1 MTTTTKKVLTEDLGK
16 MLEMAICLNYDSPY
30 DGTYKYSLAEAQS
43 LKNRLSNLKKVF
55 NYNLRH
61 CASRGSKYDFECV
74 DDPSIHL
81 SAKTSK
87 NKTGKVCPQVLGQPS
102 RKKFCEFFALDQSI
116 GLDQIKSF
124 ISNNIANLLQV
135 YSAHTFDCPILYYN
149 KHSDLLAFIVLKEE
163 INWAASNIN
172 FSHNISGIE
181 KIIKIIR
188 DCEKANTKHI
198 AIVADLQGIKLRIG
212 KIFGNQVSLKKGDT
226 FNFDLNKKIGSQT
239 RVYLPYPEIFKKIK
253 KSNKILIDDG
263 KFVFKIAKLAKNSI
277 QTVCQN
283 DCVIKNFKSIHI
295 PGLEVDFDNLTA
307 KDNRD
312 VQIAKKLN
320 CNWIALSYVKNSKI
334 IKETRKLISKDI
346 GIIAKIENKS
356 AIKNIKD
363 IINASDA
370 IMVARGDLAV
380 EIGANEVPHVQ
391 LDIVKKCSEL
401 GKPIIIATQMLESMI
416 ENNKPTRA
424 EINDVGTAVFQGAD
438 VVMLSAETA
447 VGKYPLQTVQA
458 MKKTI
463 VSTEKYKKE
472 NIAAFKS
479 NIKINNEPV
488 KAIALAIKDIAY
500 NIKVE
505 AIIGFSVTGNTAKLI
520 SAIRPSAKIITISP
534 HINISRQLS
543 LLWGITSITNS
554 DAKNWTQMM
563 EISKKIIKSRKLTKI
578 GGYAII
584 TAGLPFGKSKMT
596 NMIRLY
602 QLGKN

>member
-1 MTTTTKKVLTEDLGK
+1 MDKKAKILATLGP
-16 MLEMAICLNYDSPY
+16 AIFKKNIINNLIRSGV
-30 DGTYKYSLAEAQS
+30 DGF
-43 LKNRLSNLKKVF
+43 R
-55 NYNLRH
+55 
-61 CASRGSKYDFECV
+61 
-74 DDPSIHL
+74 
-81 SAKTSK
+81 
-87 NKTGKVCPQVLGQPS
+87 
-102 RKKFCEFFALDQSI
+102 
-116 GLDQIKSF
+116 
-124 ISNNIANLLQV
+124 
-135 YSAHTFDCPILYYN
+135 
-149 KHSDLLAFIVLKEE
+149 
-163 INWAASNIN
+163 IN
-172 FSHNISGIE
+172 FSHNLTGIE
-181 KIIKIIR
+181 KIVKIIR
-188 DCEKANTKHI
+188 DCEKVNSKPI

-212 KIFGNQVSLKKGDT
+212 KIFGNQVSLKRGDI
-226 FNFDLNKKIGSQT
+226 FNFDLNKKIGSQS

-263 KFVFKIAKLAKNSI
+263 KFVFKITKLAKNSI

-283 DCVIKNFKSIHI
+283 DCIIKNFKSIHI

-307 KDNRD
+307 KDKRD
-312 VQIAKKLN
+312 IQIAKKLN

-334 IKETRKLISKDI
+334 IRETRKLIPGDI

-363 IINASDA
+363 IINTSDA

-401 GKPIIIATQMLESMI
+401 GKPVIIATQMLESMI
-416 ENNKPTRA
+416 ESNKPTRA

-447 VGKYPLQTVQA
+447 VGKYPLQAVQA

-554 DAKNWTQMM
+554 DAKNWRQMM
-563 EISKKIIKSRKLTKI
+563 KISKEIIKSRKLTKI

>member
-1 MTTTTKKVLTEDLGK
+1 MDKKAKILATLGP
-16 MLEMAICLNYDSPY
+16 AIFKKNIINNLIRSGV
-30 DGTYKYSLAEAQS
+30 DGF
-43 LKNRLSNLKKVF
+43 R
-55 NYNLRH
+55 
-61 CASRGSKYDFECV
+61 
-74 DDPSIHL
+74 
-81 SAKTSK
+81 
-87 NKTGKVCPQVLGQPS
+87 
-102 RKKFCEFFALDQSI
+102 
-116 GLDQIKSF
+116 
-124 ISNNIANLLQV
+124 
-135 YSAHTFDCPILYYN
+135 
-149 KHSDLLAFIVLKEE
+149 
-163 INWAASNIN
+163 IN
-172 FSHNISGIE
+172 FSHNLTGIE
-181 KIIKIIR
+181 KIVKIIR
-188 DCEKANTKHI
+188 DCEKINSKPI

-212 KIFGNQVSLKKGDT
+212 KILGNQVSLKRGDA
-226 FNFDLNKKIGSQT
+226 FNFDLNKKIGSQS

-263 KFVFKIAKLAKNSI
+263 KFVFKITKLAKNSI

-283 DCVIKNFKSIHI
+283 DCIIKNFKSIHI
-295 PGLEVDFDNLTA
+295 PGLEVDFDDLTV
-307 KDNRD
+307 KDKRD
-312 VQIAKKLN
+312 ITVAKKLG

-334 IKETRKLISKDI
+334 IKQTRKLIPQDT
-346 GIIAKIENKS
+346 GIIAKVENKS

-363 IINASDA
+363 IINTSDA

-401 GKPIIIATQMLESMI
+401 GKPVIIATQMLESMI
-416 ENNKPTRA
+416 ESNKPTRA

-447 VGKYPLQTVQA
+447 VGKYPLQAVQA

-554 DAKNWTQMM
+554 DAKNWRQMM
-563 EISKKIIKSRKLTKI
+563 KISKEIIKSRKLTKI

>member
-1 MTTTTKKVLTEDLGK
+1 MDKKAKILATLGP
-16 MLEMAICLNYDSPY
+16 AIFKKNIINNLIRAGV
-30 DGTYKYSLAEAQS
+30 DGF
-43 LKNRLSNLKKVF
+43 R
-55 NYNLRH
+55 
-61 CASRGSKYDFECV
+61 
-74 DDPSIHL
+74 
-81 SAKTSK
+81 
-87 NKTGKVCPQVLGQPS
+87 
-102 RKKFCEFFALDQSI
+102 
-116 GLDQIKSF
+116 
-124 ISNNIANLLQV
+124 
-135 YSAHTFDCPILYYN
+135 
-149 KHSDLLAFIVLKEE
+149 
-163 INWAASNIN
+163 IN
-172 FSHNISGIE
+172 FSHNLTGIE
-181 KIIKIIR
+181 KIVKIIR
-188 DCEKANTKHI
+188 DCEKINAKPI

-212 KIFGNQVSLKKGDT
+212 KILENQVSLKRGDT
-226 FNFDLNKKIGSQT
+226 FNFDLNKKIGSQS

-263 KFVFKIAKLAKNSI
+263 KFVFKITKLSKNSI

-283 DCVIKNFKSIHI
+283 DCIIKNFKSIHI
-295 PGLEVDFDNLTA
+295 PGLEVDFDDLTV
-307 KDNRD
+307 KDKRD
-312 VQIAKKLN
+312 ITVAKKLG

-334 IKETRKLISKDI
+334 IKQTRKLIPQDT
-346 GIIAKIENKS
+346 GIIAKVENKS

-363 IINASDA
+363 IIQTSDA

-401 GKPIIIATQMLESMI
+401 GKPVIIATQMLESMI
-416 ENNKPTRA
+416 ESNKPTRA

-438 VVMLSAETA
+438 IVMLSAETA
-447 VGKYPLQTVQA
+447 VGKYPLQAVQA

-472 NIAAFKS
+472 NITLFKS
-479 NIKINNEPV
+479 NTKINNEPV

-554 DAKNWTQMM
+554 DAKNWRQMM
-563 EISKKIIKSRKLTKI
+563 KISKEIIKSKKLTKI

>member
-1 MTTTTKKVLTEDLGK
+1 MDKKAKILATLGP
-16 MLEMAICLNYDSPY
+16 AIFKKNIINNLIRAGV
-30 DGTYKYSLAEAQS
+30 DGF
-43 LKNRLSNLKKVF
+43 R
-55 NYNLRH
+55 
-61 CASRGSKYDFECV
+61 
-74 DDPSIHL
+74 
-81 SAKTSK
+81 
-87 NKTGKVCPQVLGQPS
+87 
-102 RKKFCEFFALDQSI
+102 
-116 GLDQIKSF
+116 
-124 ISNNIANLLQV
+124 
-135 YSAHTFDCPILYYN
+135 
-149 KHSDLLAFIVLKEE
+149 
-163 INWAASNIN
+163 IN
-172 FSHNISGIE
+172 FSHNLTGIE
-181 KIIKIIR
+181 KIVKIIR
-188 DCEKANTKHI
+188 DCEKINSKPI

-212 KIFGNQVSLKKGDT
+212 KIFGNQVSLKRGDT
-226 FNFDLNKKIGSQT
+226 FNFDLNKKIGSQS

-263 KFVFKIAKLAKNSI
+263 KFVFKITKLSKNSI

-283 DCVIKNFKSIHI
+283 DCIIKNFKSIHI
-295 PGLEVDFDNLTA
+295 PGLEVDFDDLTI
-307 KDNRD
+307 KDKRD
-312 VQIAKKLN
+312 ITVAIKLG

-334 IKETRKLISKDI
+334 IKQTRKLIPQDT

-363 IINASDA
+363 IINTSDA

-401 GKPIIIATQMLESMI
+401 GKPVIIATQMLESMI
-416 ENNKPTRA
+416 ESNKPTRA

-447 VGKYPLQTVQA
+447 VGKYPLQAVQA

-472 NIAAFKS
+472 NITLFKS
-479 NIKINNEPV
+479 NTKINNEPV

-554 DAKNWTQMM
+554 DAKNWRQMM
-563 EISKKIIKSRKLTKI
+563 KISKEIIKSRKLTKI

>member
-1 MTTTTKKVLTEDLGK
+1 MDKKAKILATLG
-16 MLEMAICLNYDSPY
+16 
-30 DGTYKYSLAEAQS
+30 
-43 LKNRLSNLKKVF
+43 
-55 NYNLRH
+55 
-61 CASRGSKYDFECV
+61 
-74 DDPSIHL
+74 PSIF
-81 SAKTSK
+81 KK
-87 NKTGKVCPQVLGQPS
+87 N
-102 RKKFCEFFALDQSI
+102 I
-116 GLDQIKSF
+116 
-124 ISNNIANLLQV
+124 
-135 YSAHTFDCPILYYN
+135 
-149 KHSDLLAFIVLKEE
+149 
-163 INWAASNIN
+163 INQLIRSGVDGFRIN
-172 FSHNISGIE
+172 FSHNLTGIE
-181 KIIKIIR
+181 KIVKIIR
-188 DCEKANTKHI
+188 DCEKINKKHI
-198 AIVADLQGIKLRIG
+198 AIVADLQGIKLRIS
-212 KIFGNQVSLKKGDT
+212 KILENQVSLKKGDI
-226 FNFDLNKKIGSQT
+226 FNFDLNKKIGSQD

-263 KFVFKIAKLAKNSI
+263 KFVFKIKQLSKNSI
-277 QTVCQN
+277 ETICQN
-283 DCVIKNFKSIHI
+283 DCIIKNFKSIHI

-307 KDNRD
+307 KDKRD
-312 VQIAKKLN
+312 IQIAKKLN

-334 IKETRKLISKDI
+334 IKETRKLISTDM
-346 GIIAKIENKS
+346 GIIAKVENKS
-356 AIKNIKD
+356 ALKNIKD
-363 IINASDA
+363 IIQTSDA

-401 GKPIIIATQMLESMI
+401 GKPVIIATQMLESMI
-416 ENNKPTRA
+416 ESNKPTRA

-447 VGKYPLQTVQA
+447 VGKYPLQAVQA

-472 NIAAFKS
+472 NITLFKS
-479 NIKINNEPV
+479 NTKINNEPV

-554 DAKNWTQMM
+554 DAKNWKEMM
-563 EISKKIIKSRKLTKI
+563 EISKQIIKSRKLTKV

>member
-1 MTTTTKKVLTEDLGK
+1 MDKKAKILATLGP
-16 MLEMAICLNYDSPY
+16 AIFKKNIINNLIRSGV
-30 DGTYKYSLAEAQS
+30 DGF
-43 LKNRLSNLKKVF
+43 R
-55 NYNLRH
+55 
-61 CASRGSKYDFECV
+61 
-74 DDPSIHL
+74 
-81 SAKTSK
+81 
-87 NKTGKVCPQVLGQPS
+87 
-102 RKKFCEFFALDQSI
+102 
-116 GLDQIKSF
+116 
-124 ISNNIANLLQV
+124 
-135 YSAHTFDCPILYYN
+135 
-149 KHSDLLAFIVLKEE
+149 
-163 INWAASNIN
+163 IN
-172 FSHNISGIE
+172 FSHNLTGIE
-181 KIIKIIR
+181 KIVKIIR
-188 DCEKANTKHI
+188 DCEKINSKPI

-212 KIFGNQVSLKKGDT
+212 KIFGNQVSLKRGDT
-226 FNFDLNKKIGSQT
+226 FNFDLNKKIGSQS

-263 KFVFKIAKLAKNSI
+263 KFVFKITKLAKNSI

-283 DCVIKNFKSIHI
+283 DCIIKNFKSIHI
-295 PGLEVDFDNLTA
+295 PGLEVDFDDLTV
-307 KDNRD
+307 KDKRD
-312 VQIAKKLN
+312 ITVAKKLG

-334 IKETRKLISKDI
+334 IKQTRKLIPQDT
-346 GIIAKIENKS
+346 GIIAKVENKS

-363 IINASDA
+363 IINTSDA

-401 GKPIIIATQMLESMI
+401 GKPVIIATQMLESMI
-416 ENNKPTRA
+416 ESNKPTRA

-447 VGKYPLQTVQA
+447 VGKYPLQAVQA

-472 NIAAFKS
+472 NITLFKS
-479 NIKINNEPV
+479 NTKINNEPV

-554 DAKNWTQMM
+554 DAKNWRQMM
-563 EISKKIIKSRKLTKI
+563 KISKEIIKSRKLTKI

>member
-1 MTTTTKKVLTEDLGK
+1 MDKKAKILATLGP
-16 MLEMAICLNYDSPY
+16 AIFKKNIINNLIRSGV
-30 DGTYKYSLAEAQS
+30 DGF
-43 LKNRLSNLKKVF
+43 R
-55 NYNLRH
+55 
-61 CASRGSKYDFECV
+61 
-74 DDPSIHL
+74 
-81 SAKTSK
+81 
-87 NKTGKVCPQVLGQPS
+87 
-102 RKKFCEFFALDQSI
+102 
-116 GLDQIKSF
+116 
-124 ISNNIANLLQV
+124 
-135 YSAHTFDCPILYYN
+135 
-149 KHSDLLAFIVLKEE
+149 
-163 INWAASNIN
+163 IN
-172 FSHNISGIE
+172 FSHNLNGIN
-181 KIIKIIR
+181 KVVKIIR
-188 DCEKANTKHI
+188 DCEKLNAKPI

-212 KIFGNQVSLKKGDT
+212 KIFGNQVSLKRGDT
-226 FNFDLNKKIGSQT
+226 FNFDLNKKIGSQS

-263 KFVFKIAKLAKNSI
+263 KFVFKIKKLTKNSI
-277 QTVCQN
+277 QTTCQN
-283 DCVIKNFKSIHI
+283 DCIIKNFKSIHI
-295 PGLEVDFDNLTA
+295 PGLEVDFDDLTV
-307 KDNRD
+307 KDKRD
-312 VQIAKKLN
+312 ITVAKKLG

-334 IKETRKLISKDI
+334 IKQTRKLIPQDA
-346 GIIAKIENKS
+346 GIIAKVENKT

-363 IINASDA
+363 IIQTSDA

-401 GKPIIIATQMLESMI
+401 GKPVIIATQMLESMI

-424 EINDVGTAVFQGAD
+424 EINDIGTAVFQGAD

-447 VGKYPLQTVQA
+447 VGKYPIQAVQA

-472 NIAAFKS
+472 NISLFKS
-479 NIKINNEPV
+479 KTKINNEPV

-505 AIIGFSVTGNTAKLI
+505 AIIGFSVTGNTARLI

-534 HINISRQLS
+534 NINISRQLS
-543 LLWGITSITNS
+543 LLWGVCSITNS
-554 DAKNWTQMM
+554 DAKNWRQMM
-563 EISKKIIKSRKLTKI
+563 KISKQIIKSRKLTKV

>member
-1 MTTTTKKVLTEDLGK
+1 MDKKAKILATLGP
-16 MLEMAICLNYDSPY
+16 AIFKKNIINSLIRSGV
-30 DGTYKYSLAEAQS
+30 DGF
-43 LKNRLSNLKKVF
+43 R
-55 NYNLRH
+55 
-61 CASRGSKYDFECV
+61 
-74 DDPSIHL
+74 
-81 SAKTSK
+81 
-87 NKTGKVCPQVLGQPS
+87 
-102 RKKFCEFFALDQSI
+102 
-116 GLDQIKSF
+116 
-124 ISNNIANLLQV
+124 
-135 YSAHTFDCPILYYN
+135 
-149 KHSDLLAFIVLKEE
+149 
-163 INWAASNIN
+163 IN
-172 FSHNISGIE
+172 FSHNLMGIE
-181 KIIKIIR
+181 KIVKIIR
-188 DCEKANTKHI
+188 DCEKINSKPI

-212 KIFGNQVSLKKGDT
+212 KIFSNQVSLKKGDT
-226 FNFDLNKKIGSQT
+226 FNFDLNKKIGGQS

-263 KFVFKIAKLAKNSI
+263 KFVFKITKLLKNSI

-307 KDNRD
+307 KDKRD
-312 VQIAKKLN
+312 IQIAKKLN

-363 IINASDA
+363 IINTSDA

-401 GKPIIIATQMLESMI
+401 GKPVIIATQMLESMI
-416 ENNKPTRA
+416 EDNKPTRA
-424 EINDVGTAVFQGAD
+424 EINDAGTAIFQGAD

-447 VGKYPLQTVQA
+447 VGKYPLQAVQA

-472 NIAAFKS
+472 NISLFKS
-479 NIKINNEPV
+479 NTKINNEPV

-554 DAKNWTQMM
+554 DAKNWKEMM
-563 EISKKIIKSRKLTKI
+563 EISKQIIKSRKLTKV

>member
-1 MTTTTKKVLTEDLGK
+1 MDKKAKILATLGP
-16 MLEMAICLNYDSPY
+16 AIFKKNIINNLIRSGV
-30 DGTYKYSLAEAQS
+30 DGF
-43 LKNRLSNLKKVF
+43 R
-55 NYNLRH
+55 
-61 CASRGSKYDFECV
+61 
-74 DDPSIHL
+74 
-81 SAKTSK
+81 
-87 NKTGKVCPQVLGQPS
+87 
-102 RKKFCEFFALDQSI
+102 
-116 GLDQIKSF
+116 
-124 ISNNIANLLQV
+124 
-135 YSAHTFDCPILYYN
+135 
-149 KHSDLLAFIVLKEE
+149 
-163 INWAASNIN
+163 IN
-172 FSHNISGIE
+172 FSHNLTGIE
-181 KIIKIIR
+181 KVVKIIR
-188 DCEKANTKHI
+188 ECEKANAKHI

-226 FNFDLNKKIGSQT
+226 FNFDLNKKIGSQN

-263 KFVFKIAKLAKNSI
+263 KFIFKITKLAKNSI
-277 QTVCQN
+277 QTLCQN

-295 PGLEVDFDNLTA
+295 PGLEIDFDNLTK
-307 KDNRD
+307 KDKSD
-312 VQIAKKLN
+312 IQIAKKLN

-334 IKETRKLISKDI
+334 IKETRKIVPKDI

-363 IINASDA
+363 IINTSDA

-401 GKPIIIATQMLESMI
+401 GKPVIIATQMLESMI

-424 EINDVGTAVFQGAD
+424 EINDVGTAIFQGTD

-447 VGKYPLQTVQA
+447 VGKYPLQAVQA

-479 NIKINNEPV
+479 NTKINNDPV

-505 AIIGFSVTGNTAKLI
+505 AIIGFSVTGNTAKLV

-554 DAKNWTQMM
+554 DAKNWLQMM
-563 EISKKIIKSRKLTKI
+563 EISKKIIKTRKLTKI

-584 TAGLPFGKSKMT
+584 TAGLP
-596 NMIRLY
+596 
-602 QLGKN
+602 

>member
-1 MTTTTKKVLTEDLGK
+1 MDKKAKILATLGP
-16 MLEMAICLNYDSPY
+16 AIFKKNIINNLIRSGV
-30 DGTYKYSLAEAQS
+30 DGF
-43 LKNRLSNLKKVF
+43 R
-55 NYNLRH
+55 
-61 CASRGSKYDFECV
+61 
-74 DDPSIHL
+74 
-81 SAKTSK
+81 
-87 NKTGKVCPQVLGQPS
+87 
-102 RKKFCEFFALDQSI
+102 
-116 GLDQIKSF
+116 
-124 ISNNIANLLQV
+124 
-135 YSAHTFDCPILYYN
+135 
-149 KHSDLLAFIVLKEE
+149 
-163 INWAASNIN
+163 IN
-172 FSHNISGIE
+172 FSHNLTGIE
-181 KIIKIIR
+181 KIVKIIR
-188 DCEKANTKHI
+188 DCEKINSKPI

-212 KIFGNQVSLKKGDT
+212 KILGNQVSLKRGDT
-226 FNFDLNKKIGSQT
+226 FNFDLNKKIGSQS

-263 KFVFKIAKLAKNSI
+263 KFVFKITKLAKNSI

-283 DCVIKNFKSIHI
+283 DCIIKNFKSIHI
-295 PGLEVDFDNLTA
+295 PGLEVDFDNLTT
-307 KDNRD
+307 KDKRD
-312 VQIAKKLN
+312 IQIAKKLN

-334 IKETRKLISKDI
+334 IRETRKLIPQDT

-363 IINASDA
+363 IINTSDA

-401 GKPIIIATQMLESMI
+401 GKPVIIATQMLESMI
-416 ENNKPTRA
+416 ESNKPTRA

-447 VGKYPLQTVQA
+447 VGKYPLQAVQA

-472 NIAAFKS
+472 NITLFKS
-479 NIKINNEPV
+479 NTKINNEPV

-554 DAKNWTQMM
+554 DAKNWRQMM
-563 EISKKIIKSRKLTKI
+563 KISKEIIKSRKLTKI

>member
-1 MTTTTKKVLTEDLGK
+1 MDKKAKILATLGP
-16 MLEMAICLNYDSPY
+16 AIFKKNIINNLIRSGV
-30 DGTYKYSLAEAQS
+30 DGF
-43 LKNRLSNLKKVF
+43 R
-55 NYNLRH
+55 
-61 CASRGSKYDFECV
+61 
-74 DDPSIHL
+74 
-81 SAKTSK
+81 
-87 NKTGKVCPQVLGQPS
+87 
-102 RKKFCEFFALDQSI
+102 
-116 GLDQIKSF
+116 
-124 ISNNIANLLQV
+124 
-135 YSAHTFDCPILYYN
+135 
-149 KHSDLLAFIVLKEE
+149 
-163 INWAASNIN
+163 IN
-172 FSHNISGIE
+172 FSHNLTGTE
-181 KIIKIIR
+181 KIVKIIR
-188 DCEKANTKHI
+188 DCEKINAKPI

-212 KIFGNQVSLKKGDT
+212 KIFGNQVSLKRGDT
-226 FNFDLNKKIGSQT
+226 FNYDLNKKIGSQS

-263 KFVFKIAKLAKNSI
+263 KFVFKITKLSKNSI

-283 DCVIKNFKSIHI
+283 DCIIKNFKSIHI
-295 PGLEVDFDNLTA
+295 PGLEVDFDDLTV
-307 KDNRD
+307 KDKRD
-312 VQIAKKLN
+312 ITVAKKLG

-334 IKETRKLISKDI
+334 IKQTRKLIPQDT

-363 IINASDA
+363 IINTSDA

-401 GKPIIIATQMLESMI
+401 GKPVIIATQMLESMI

-424 EINDVGTAVFQGAD
+424 EINDVGTAIFQGVD

-447 VGKYPLQTVQA
+447 VGKYPLQAVQA

-472 NIAAFKS
+472 NITLFKS
-479 NIKINNEPV
+479 NTKINNEPV

-554 DAKNWTQMM
+554 DAKNWRQMM
-563 EISKKIIKSRKLTKI
+563 KISKEIIKSRKLTKI

>member
-1 MTTTTKKVLTEDLGK
+1 MDKKAKILATLGP
-16 MLEMAICLNYDSPY
+16 AIFKKNIINNLIRSGV
-30 DGTYKYSLAEAQS
+30 DGF
-43 LKNRLSNLKKVF
+43 R
-55 NYNLRH
+55 
-61 CASRGSKYDFECV
+61 
-74 DDPSIHL
+74 
-81 SAKTSK
+81 
-87 NKTGKVCPQVLGQPS
+87 
-102 RKKFCEFFALDQSI
+102 
-116 GLDQIKSF
+116 
-124 ISNNIANLLQV
+124 
-135 YSAHTFDCPILYYN
+135 
-149 KHSDLLAFIVLKEE
+149 
-163 INWAASNIN
+163 IN
-172 FSHNISGIE
+172 FSHNLTGIE
-181 KIIKIIR
+181 KIVKIIR
-188 DCEKANTKHI
+188 DCEKVNSKPI

-212 KIFGNQVSLKKGDT
+212 KIFGNQVSLKRGDI
-226 FNFDLNKKIGSQT
+226 FNFDLNKKIGSQS

-263 KFVFKIAKLAKNSI
+263 KFVFKITKLAKNSI

-283 DCVIKNFKSIHI
+283 DCIIKNFKSIHI

-307 KDNRD
+307 KDKRD
-312 VQIAKKLN
+312 IQIAKKLN

-334 IKETRKLISKDI
+334 IRETRKLIPGDI

-363 IINASDA
+363 IINTSDA

-401 GKPIIIATQMLESMI
+401 GKPVIIATQMLESMI
-416 ENNKPTRA
+416 ESNKPTRA
-424 EINDVGTAVFQGAD
+424 EINDVGTAIFQGAD

-505 AIIGFSVTGNTAKLI
+505 AIIGFSVSGNTAKLI

-554 DAKNWTQMM
+554 DAKNWRQMM
-563 EISKKIIKSRKLTKI
+563 KISKEIIKSRKLTKI

>member
-1 MTTTTKKVLTEDLGK
+1 MDKKAKILATLGP
-16 MLEMAICLNYDSPY
+16 AIFKKNIINNLIRSGV
-30 DGTYKYSLAEAQS
+30 DGF
-43 LKNRLSNLKKVF
+43 R
-55 NYNLRH
+55 
-61 CASRGSKYDFECV
+61 
-74 DDPSIHL
+74 
-81 SAKTSK
+81 
-87 NKTGKVCPQVLGQPS
+87 
-102 RKKFCEFFALDQSI
+102 
-116 GLDQIKSF
+116 
-124 ISNNIANLLQV
+124 
-135 YSAHTFDCPILYYN
+135 
-149 KHSDLLAFIVLKEE
+149 
-163 INWAASNIN
+163 IN
-172 FSHNISGIE
+172 FSHNLTGIE
-181 KIIKIIR
+181 KIVKIIR
-188 DCEKANTKHI
+188 DCEKLNAKPI

-212 KIFGNQVSLKKGDT
+212 KILENQVSLKRGDT
-226 FNFDLNKKIGSQT
+226 FNFDLNKKIGSQS

-263 KFVFKIAKLAKNSI
+263 KFVFKITKLSKNSI

-283 DCVIKNFKSIHI
+283 DCIIKNFKSIHI
-295 PGLEVDFDNLTA
+295 PGLEVDFDDLTV
-307 KDNRD
+307 KDKRD
-312 VQIAKKLN
+312 ITVAKKLG

-334 IKETRKLISKDI
+334 IKQTRKLIPQDT
-346 GIIAKIENKS
+346 GIIAKVENKS

-363 IINASDA
+363 IIQTSDA

-401 GKPIIIATQMLESMI
+401 GKPVIIATQMLESMI

-424 EINDVGTAVFQGAD
+424 EINDIGTAVFQGAD

-447 VGKYPLQTVQA
+447 VGKYPIQAVQA

-472 NIAAFKS
+472 NISLFKS
-479 NIKINNEPV
+479 NAKINNEPV

-554 DAKNWTQMM
+554 DAKNWRQMM
-563 EISKKIIKSRKLTKI
+563 KISKEIIKSKKLTKI

>member
-1 MTTTTKKVLTEDLGK
+1 MDKKAKILATLG
-16 MLEMAICLNYDSPY
+16 
-30 DGTYKYSLAEAQS
+30 
-43 LKNRLSNLKKVF
+43 
-55 NYNLRH
+55 
-61 CASRGSKYDFECV
+61 
-74 DDPSIHL
+74 PSIF
-81 SAKTSK
+81 KK
-87 NKTGKVCPQVLGQPS
+87 N
-102 RKKFCEFFALDQSI
+102 I
-116 GLDQIKSF
+116 
-124 ISNNIANLLQV
+124 
-135 YSAHTFDCPILYYN
+135 
-149 KHSDLLAFIVLKEE
+149 
-163 INWAASNIN
+163 INQLIRSGVDGFRIN
-172 FSHNISGIE
+172 FSHNLTGIE
-181 KIIKIIR
+181 KIVKIIR
-188 DCEKANTKHI
+188 DCEKINKKHI

-212 KIFGNQVSLKKGDT
+212 KILENQVSLKKGDI
-226 FNFDLNKKIGSQT
+226 FNFDLNKKIGSQN

-253 KSNKILIDDG
+253 KNNKILIDDG
-263 KFVFKIAKLAKNSI
+263 KFVFKIKQLSKNSI
-277 QTVCQN
+277 ETICQN
-283 DCVIKNFKSIHI
+283 DCIIKNFKSIHI

-307 KDNRD
+307 KDKRD
-312 VQIAKKLN
+312 IQIAKKLN

-334 IKETRKLISKDI
+334 IKETRKLISTDM
-346 GIIAKIENKS
+346 GIIAKVENKS
-356 AIKNIKD
+356 ALKNIKD
-363 IINASDA
+363 IIQTSDA

-401 GKPIIIATQMLESMI
+401 GKPVIIATQMLESMI
-416 ENNKPTRA
+416 LDNKPTRA
-424 EINDVGTAVFQGAD
+424 EINDVGTAIFQGAD

-447 VGKYPLQTVQA
+447 VGKYPLQAVQA

-472 NIAAFKS
+472 NISLFKS
-479 NIKINNEPV
+479 KTKINNEPV
-488 KAIALAIKDIAY
+488 RAIALAIKDIAY

-505 AIIGFSVTGNTAKLI
+505 AIIAFSVTGNTARLV

-554 DAKNWTQMM
+554 DAKNWRQMM
-563 EISKKIIKSRKLTKI
+563 KISKEIIKSRKLTKI

>member
-1 MTTTTKKVLTEDLGK
+1 MDKKAKILATLGP
-16 MLEMAICLNYDSPY
+16 AIFKKNIINNLIRSGV
-30 DGTYKYSLAEAQS
+30 DGF
-43 LKNRLSNLKKVF
+43 R
-55 NYNLRH
+55 
-61 CASRGSKYDFECV
+61 
-74 DDPSIHL
+74 
-81 SAKTSK
+81 
-87 NKTGKVCPQVLGQPS
+87 
-102 RKKFCEFFALDQSI
+102 
-116 GLDQIKSF
+116 
-124 ISNNIANLLQV
+124 
-135 YSAHTFDCPILYYN
+135 
-149 KHSDLLAFIVLKEE
+149 
-163 INWAASNIN
+163 IN
-172 FSHNISGIE
+172 FSHNLTGIE
-181 KIIKIIR
+181 KIVKIIR
-188 DCEKANTKHI
+188 DCEKVNSKPI

-212 KIFGNQVSLKKGDT
+212 KIFGNQVSLKRGDT
-226 FNFDLNKKIGSQT
+226 FNFDLNKKIGSQS

-263 KFVFKIAKLAKNSI
+263 KFVFKITKLVKNSI

-295 PGLEVDFDNLTA
+295 PGLEVDFDDLTV
-307 KDNRD
+307 KDKRD
-312 VQIAKKLN
+312 ITVAKKLG

-334 IKETRKLISKDI
+334 IKQTRKLIPQDT
-346 GIIAKIENKS
+346 GIIAKVENKS

-363 IINASDA
+363 IINTSDA

-401 GKPIIIATQMLESMI
+401 GKPVIIATQMLESMI
-416 ENNKPTRA
+416 ESNKPTRA
-424 EINDVGTAVFQGAD
+424 EINDVGTAIFQGAD

-447 VGKYPLQTVQA
+447 VGKYPLQAVQA

-554 DAKNWTQMM
+554 DAKNWRQMM
-563 EISKKIIKSRKLTKI
+563 KISKEIIKSRKLTKI

>member
-1 MTTTTKKVLTEDLGK
+1 MDKKAKILATLG
-16 MLEMAICLNYDSPY
+16 
-30 DGTYKYSLAEAQS
+30 
-43 LKNRLSNLKKVF
+43 
-55 NYNLRH
+55 
-61 CASRGSKYDFECV
+61 
-74 DDPSIHL
+74 PSIF
-81 SAKTSK
+81 KK
-87 NKTGKVCPQVLGQPS
+87 N
-102 RKKFCEFFALDQSI
+102 I
-116 GLDQIKSF
+116 
-124 ISNNIANLLQV
+124 
-135 YSAHTFDCPILYYN
+135 
-149 KHSDLLAFIVLKEE
+149 
-163 INWAASNIN
+163 INQLIRSGVDGFRIN
-172 FSHNISGIE
+172 FSHNLSGIE
-181 KIIKIIR
+181 KIVKIIR
-188 DCEKANTKHI
+188 DCEKLNVKPI

-212 KIFGNQVSLKKGDT
+212 KILENQVSLKRGDT
-226 FNFDLNKKIGSQT
+226 FNFDLNKKIGSQS

-263 KFVFKIAKLAKNSI
+263 KFVFKIKKLTKNSI
-277 QTVCQN
+277 QTICQN
-283 DCVIKNFKSIHI
+283 DCIIKNFKSIHI
-295 PGLEVDFDNLTA
+295 PGLEVDFDDLTA
-307 KDNRD
+307 KDKKD
-312 VQIAKKLN
+312 ISIAKRLG

-334 IKETRKLISKDI
+334 IKQTRKLIPQDT
-346 GIIAKIENKS
+346 GIIAKVENKS

-363 IINASDA
+363 IIQTSDA

-401 GKPIIIATQMLESMI
+401 GKPVIIATQMLESMI

-424 EINDVGTAVFQGAD
+424 EINDIGTAVFQGTD

-447 VGKYPLQTVQA
+447 VGKYPIQAVQA

-472 NIAAFKS
+472 NISLFKS
-479 NIKINNEPV
+479 KTKINNEPV

-505 AIIGFSVTGNTAKLI
+505 AIIGFSVTGNTARLI

-534 HINISRQLS
+534 NINISRQLS
-543 LLWGITSITNS
+543 LLWGVTSITNS
-554 DAKNWTQMM
+554 DAKNWRQMM
-563 EISKKIIKSRKLTKI
+563 KISKQIIKSRKLTKV

>member
-1 MTTTTKKVLTEDLGK
+1 MDKKAKILATLGP
-16 MLEMAICLNYDSPY
+16 AIFKKNIINNLIRSGV
-30 DGTYKYSLAEAQS
+30 DGF
-43 LKNRLSNLKKVF
+43 R
-55 NYNLRH
+55 
-61 CASRGSKYDFECV
+61 
-74 DDPSIHL
+74 
-81 SAKTSK
+81 
-87 NKTGKVCPQVLGQPS
+87 
-102 RKKFCEFFALDQSI
+102 
-116 GLDQIKSF
+116 
-124 ISNNIANLLQV
+124 
-135 YSAHTFDCPILYYN
+135 
-149 KHSDLLAFIVLKEE
+149 
-163 INWAASNIN
+163 IN
-172 FSHNISGIE
+172 FSHNLTGIE
-181 KIIKIIR
+181 KIVKIIR
-188 DCEKANTKHI
+188 DCEKANTKPI

-212 KIFGNQVSLKKGDT
+212 KIFGNQISLKRGDT
-226 FNFDLNKKIGSQT
+226 FNFDLNKKIGSQS

-263 KFVFKIAKLAKNSI
+263 KFVFKITKLAKNSI

-295 PGLEVDFDNLTA
+295 PGLEVDFDDLTV
-307 KDNRD
+307 KDKRD
-312 VQIAKKLN
+312 IAVAKKLG

-334 IKETRKLISKDI
+334 IKQTRKLIPQDT
-346 GIIAKIENKS
+346 GIIAKVENKS

-363 IINASDA
+363 IIQTSDA

-401 GKPIIIATQMLESMI
+401 GKPVIIATQMLESMI
-416 ENNKPTRA
+416 ESNKPTRA

-438 VVMLSAETA
+438 IVMLSAETA
-447 VGKYPLQTVQA
+447 VGKYPLQAVQA

-472 NIAAFKS
+472 NISLFKS
-479 NIKINNEPV
+479 NTKINNEPV

-554 DAKNWTQMM
+554 DAKNWRQMM
-563 EISKKIIKSRKLTKI
+563 KISKEIIKSKKLTKI

>member
-1 MTTTTKKVLTEDLGK
+1 MDKKAKILATLGP
-16 MLEMAICLNYDSPY
+16 AIFKKNIINNLIRSGV
-30 DGTYKYSLAEAQS
+30 DGF
-43 LKNRLSNLKKVF
+43 R
-55 NYNLRH
+55 
-61 CASRGSKYDFECV
+61 
-74 DDPSIHL
+74 
-81 SAKTSK
+81 
-87 NKTGKVCPQVLGQPS
+87 
-102 RKKFCEFFALDQSI
+102 
-116 GLDQIKSF
+116 
-124 ISNNIANLLQV
+124 
-135 YSAHTFDCPILYYN
+135 
-149 KHSDLLAFIVLKEE
+149 
-163 INWAASNIN
+163 IN
-172 FSHNISGIE
+172 FSHNLTGIE
-181 KIIKIIR
+181 KIVKIIR
-188 DCEKANTKHI
+188 DCEKVNSKPI

-226 FNFDLNKKIGSQT
+226 FNFDLNKKIGSQS

-263 KFVFKIAKLAKNSI
+263 KFVFKITKLAKNSI

-283 DCVIKNFKSIHI
+283 DCIIKNFKSIHI
-295 PGLEVDFDNLTA
+295 PGLEVDFDDLTV
-307 KDNRD
+307 KDKRD
-312 VQIAKKLN
+312 ITVAKKLG

-334 IKETRKLISKDI
+334 IKQTRKLIPQDT

-363 IINASDA
+363 IINTSDA

-401 GKPIIIATQMLESMI
+401 GKPVIIATQMLESMI
-416 ENNKPTRA
+416 ESNKPTRA

-447 VGKYPLQTVQA
+447 VGKYPLQAVQA

-554 DAKNWTQMM
+554 DAKNWRQMM
-563 EISKKIIKSRKLTKI
+563 KISKEIIKSRKLTKI

>member
-1 MTTTTKKVLTEDLGK
+1 MDKKAKILATLGP
-16 MLEMAICLNYDSPY
+16 AIFKKNIINNLIRSGV
-30 DGTYKYSLAEAQS
+30 DGF
-43 LKNRLSNLKKVF
+43 R
-55 NYNLRH
+55 
-61 CASRGSKYDFECV
+61 
-74 DDPSIHL
+74 
-81 SAKTSK
+81 
-87 NKTGKVCPQVLGQPS
+87 
-102 RKKFCEFFALDQSI
+102 
-116 GLDQIKSF
+116 
-124 ISNNIANLLQV
+124 
-135 YSAHTFDCPILYYN
+135 
-149 KHSDLLAFIVLKEE
+149 
-163 INWAASNIN
+163 IN
-172 FSHNISGIE
+172 FSHNLTGIE
-181 KIIKIIR
+181 KIVKIIR
-188 DCEKANTKHI
+188 DCEKINSKPI

-212 KIFGNQVSLKKGDT
+212 KIFGNQISLKRGDT
-226 FNFDLNKKIGSQT
+226 FNFDLNKKIGSQS

-263 KFVFKIAKLAKNSI
+263 KFVFKITKLSKNSI

-283 DCVIKNFKSIHI
+283 DCIIKNFKSIHI
-295 PGLEVDFDNLTA
+295 PGLEVDFDDLTV
-307 KDNRD
+307 KDKRD
-312 VQIAKKLN
+312 ITVAKKLG

-334 IKETRKLISKDI
+334 IKQTRKLIPQDT
-346 GIIAKIENKS
+346 GIIAKVENKS

-363 IINASDA
+363 IIQTSDA

-401 GKPIIIATQMLESMI
+401 GKPVIIATQMLESMI
-416 ENNKPTRA
+416 ESNKPTRA

-438 VVMLSAETA
+438 IVMLSAETA
-447 VGKYPLQTVQA
+447 VGKYPLQAVQA

-472 NIAAFKS
+472 NITLFKS
-479 NIKINNEPV
+479 NTKINNEPV

-554 DAKNWTQMM
+554 DAKNWRQMM
-563 EISKKIIKSRKLTKI
+563 KISKEIIKSKKLTKI

>member
-1 MTTTTKKVLTEDLGK
+1 MDKKAKILATLGP
-16 MLEMAICLNYDSPY
+16 AIFKKNIINNLIRSGV
-30 DGTYKYSLAEAQS
+30 DGF
-43 LKNRLSNLKKVF
+43 R
-55 NYNLRH
+55 
-61 CASRGSKYDFECV
+61 
-74 DDPSIHL
+74 
-81 SAKTSK
+81 
-87 NKTGKVCPQVLGQPS
+87 
-102 RKKFCEFFALDQSI
+102 
-116 GLDQIKSF
+116 
-124 ISNNIANLLQV
+124 
-135 YSAHTFDCPILYYN
+135 
-149 KHSDLLAFIVLKEE
+149 
-163 INWAASNIN
+163 IN
-172 FSHNISGIE
+172 FSHNLTGIE
-181 KIIKIIR
+181 KIVKIIR
-188 DCEKANTKHI
+188 DCEKINSKPI

-212 KIFGNQVSLKKGDT
+212 KIFGNQVSLKRGDT
-226 FNFDLNKKIGSQT
+226 FNFDLNKKIGSQS

-263 KFVFKIAKLAKNSI
+263 KFVFKITKLAKNSI

-295 PGLEVDFDNLTA
+295 PGLEVDFDNLTT
-307 KDNRD
+307 KDKRD
-312 VQIAKKLN
+312 IQIAKKLN

-334 IKETRKLISKDI
+334 IKQTRKLIPGDI
-346 GIIAKIENKS
+346 GIIAKVENKS

-401 GKPIIIATQMLESMI
+401 GKPVIIATQMLESMI
-416 ENNKPTRA
+416 ESNKPTRA
-424 EINDVGTAVFQGAD
+424 EINDVGTAIFQGAD

-447 VGKYPLQTVQA
+447 VGKYPLQAVQA

-472 NIAAFKS
+472 NITLFKS
-479 NIKINNEPV
+479 NTKINNEPV

-554 DAKNWTQMM
+554 DAKNWRQMM
-563 EISKKIIKSRKLTKI
+563 KISKEIIKSRKLTKI

>member
-1 MTTTTKKVLTEDLGK
+1 MDKKAKILATLGP
-16 MLEMAICLNYDSPY
+16 AIFKKNIINNLIRSGV
-30 DGTYKYSLAEAQS
+30 DGF
-43 LKNRLSNLKKVF
+43 R
-55 NYNLRH
+55 
-61 CASRGSKYDFECV
+61 
-74 DDPSIHL
+74 
-81 SAKTSK
+81 
-87 NKTGKVCPQVLGQPS
+87 
-102 RKKFCEFFALDQSI
+102 
-116 GLDQIKSF
+116 
-124 ISNNIANLLQV
+124 
-135 YSAHTFDCPILYYN
+135 
-149 KHSDLLAFIVLKEE
+149 
-163 INWAASNIN
+163 IN
-172 FSHNISGIE
+172 FSHNLTGIE
-181 KIIKIIR
+181 KIVKIIR
-188 DCEKANTKHI
+188 DCEKLNAKPI

-212 KIFGNQVSLKKGDT
+212 KILENQVSLKRGDT
-226 FNFDLNKKIGSQT
+226 FNFDLNKKIGSQS

-263 KFVFKIAKLAKNSI
+263 KFVFKITKLSKNSI

-283 DCVIKNFKSIHI
+283 DCIIKNFKSIHI
-295 PGLEVDFDNLTA
+295 PGLEVDFDDLTV
-307 KDNRD
+307 KDKRD
-312 VQIAKKLN
+312 ITVAKKLG

-334 IKETRKLISKDI
+334 IKQTRKLIPQDT
-346 GIIAKIENKS
+346 GIIAKVENKS

-363 IINASDA
+363 IIQTSDA

-401 GKPIIIATQMLESMI
+401 GKPVIIATQMLESMI
-416 ENNKPTRA
+416 ESNKPTRA

-438 VVMLSAETA
+438 IVMLSAETA
-447 VGKYPLQTVQA
+447 VGKYPLQAVQA

-472 NIAAFKS
+472 NITLFKS
-479 NIKINNEPV
+479 NTKINNEPV

-554 DAKNWTQMM
+554 DAKNWRQMM
-563 EISKKIIKSRKLTKI
+563 KISKEIIKSRKLTKI

>member
-1 MTTTTKKVLTEDLGK
+1 MDKKAKILATLGP
-16 MLEMAICLNYDSPY
+16 AIFKKNIINNLIRSGV
-30 DGTYKYSLAEAQS
+30 DGF
-43 LKNRLSNLKKVF
+43 R
-55 NYNLRH
+55 
-61 CASRGSKYDFECV
+61 
-74 DDPSIHL
+74 
-81 SAKTSK
+81 
-87 NKTGKVCPQVLGQPS
+87 
-102 RKKFCEFFALDQSI
+102 
-116 GLDQIKSF
+116 
-124 ISNNIANLLQV
+124 
-135 YSAHTFDCPILYYN
+135 
-149 KHSDLLAFIVLKEE
+149 
-163 INWAASNIN
+163 IN
-172 FSHNISGIE
+172 FSHNLTGIE
-181 KIIKIIR
+181 KIVKIIR
-188 DCEKANTKHI
+188 DCEKINSKPI

-212 KIFGNQVSLKKGDT
+212 KIFGNQVSLKRGDT
-226 FNFDLNKKIGSQT
+226 FNFDLNKKIGSQS

-263 KFVFKIAKLAKNSI
+263 KFVFKITKLTKNSI

-283 DCVIKNFKSIHI
+283 DCIIKNFKSIHI
-295 PGLEVDFDNLTA
+295 PGLEVDFDDLTV
-307 KDNRD
+307 KDKRD
-312 VQIAKKLN
+312 ITVAKKLG

-334 IKETRKLISKDI
+334 IKQTRKLISQDT
-346 GIIAKIENKS
+346 GIIAKVENKS

-363 IINASDA
+363 IINTSDA

-401 GKPIIIATQMLESMI
+401 GKPVIIATQMLESMI
-416 ENNKPTRA
+416 ESNKPTRA
-424 EINDVGTAVFQGAD
+424 EINDVGTAIFQGAD

-447 VGKYPLQTVQA
+447 VGKYPLQAVQA

-472 NIAAFKS
+472 NITLFKS
-479 NIKINNEPV
+479 NTKINNEPV

-554 DAKNWTQMM
+554 DAKNWRQMM
-563 EISKKIIKSRKLTKI
+563 KISKEIIKSRKLTKI

>member
-1 MTTTTKKVLTEDLGK
+1 MDKKAKILATLGP
-16 MLEMAICLNYDSPY
+16 AIFKKNIINSLIRSGV
-30 DGTYKYSLAEAQS
+30 DGF
-43 LKNRLSNLKKVF
+43 R
-55 NYNLRH
+55 
-61 CASRGSKYDFECV
+61 
-74 DDPSIHL
+74 
-81 SAKTSK
+81 
-87 NKTGKVCPQVLGQPS
+87 
-102 RKKFCEFFALDQSI
+102 
-116 GLDQIKSF
+116 
-124 ISNNIANLLQV
+124 
-135 YSAHTFDCPILYYN
+135 
-149 KHSDLLAFIVLKEE
+149 
-163 INWAASNIN
+163 IN

-212 KIFGNQVSLKKGDT
+212 KIFGNQVSLKRGDT
-226 FNFDLNKKIGSQT
+226 FNFDLNKKIGSQS

-263 KFVFKIAKLAKNSI
+263 KFVFKIAKLSKNSI
-277 QTVCQN
+277 QTTCQN
-283 DCVIKNFKSIHI
+283 DCIIKNFKSIHI
-295 PGLEVDFDNLTA
+295 PGLEVDFDDLTT
-307 KDNRD
+307 KDKRD
-312 VQIAKKLN
+312 ISVAKKLG

-363 IINASDA
+363 IINTSDA

-401 GKPIIIATQMLESMI
+401 GKPVIIATQMLESMI

-447 VGKYPLQTVQA
+447 VGKYPLQAVQA

-554 DAKNWTQMM
+554 DAKNWKEMM
-563 EISKKIIKSRKLTKI
+563 EISKQIIKSRKLTKI

-602 QLGKN
+602 QLGRN

>member
-1 MTTTTKKVLTEDLGK
+1 MDKKAKILATLGP
-16 MLEMAICLNYDSPY
+16 AIFKKNIINNLIRAGV
-30 DGTYKYSLAEAQS
+30 DGF
-43 LKNRLSNLKKVF
+43 R
-55 NYNLRH
+55 
-61 CASRGSKYDFECV
+61 
-74 DDPSIHL
+74 
-81 SAKTSK
+81 
-87 NKTGKVCPQVLGQPS
+87 
-102 RKKFCEFFALDQSI
+102 
-116 GLDQIKSF
+116 
-124 ISNNIANLLQV
+124 
-135 YSAHTFDCPILYYN
+135 
-149 KHSDLLAFIVLKEE
+149 
-163 INWAASNIN
+163 IN
-172 FSHNISGIE
+172 FSHNLNGIN
-181 KIIKIIR
+181 KVVKIIR
-188 DCEKANTKHI
+188 DCEKLNAKPI

-212 KIFGNQVSLKKGDT
+212 KILENQVSLKKGDT
-226 FNFDLNKKIGSQT
+226 FNFDLNKKIGSQS

-263 KFVFKIAKLAKNSI
+263 KFVFKIKKLTKNSI
-277 QTVCQN
+277 QTICQN
-283 DCVIKNFKSIHI
+283 DCIIKNFKSIHI
-295 PGLEVDFDNLTA
+295 PGLEVDFDDLTV
-307 KDNRD
+307 KDKRD
-312 VQIAKKLN
+312 ITIAKKLG

-334 IKETRKLISKDI
+334 IKQTRKLIPQDT
-346 GIIAKIENKS
+346 GIIAKVENKS

-363 IINASDA
+363 IIQTSDA

-401 GKPIIIATQMLESMI
+401 GKPVIIATQMLESMI

-424 EINDVGTAVFQGAD
+424 EINDIGTAVFQGAD

-447 VGKYPLQTVQA
+447 VGKYPIQAVQA

-472 NIAAFKS
+472 NISLFKS
-479 NIKINNEPV
+479 KTKINNEPV

-505 AIIGFSVTGNTAKLI
+505 AIIGFSVTGNTARLI

-534 HINISRQLS
+534 NINISRQLS
-543 LLWGITSITNS
+543 LLWGVTSITNS
-554 DAKNWTQMM
+554 DAKNWRQMM
-563 EISKKIIKSRKLTKI
+563 KISKQIIKSRKLTKV

>member
-1 MTTTTKKVLTEDLGK
+1 MDKKAKILATLGP
-16 MLEMAICLNYDSPY
+16 AIFKKNIINNLIRSGV
-30 DGTYKYSLAEAQS
+30 DGF
-43 LKNRLSNLKKVF
+43 R
-55 NYNLRH
+55 
-61 CASRGSKYDFECV
+61 
-74 DDPSIHL
+74 
-81 SAKTSK
+81 
-87 NKTGKVCPQVLGQPS
+87 
-102 RKKFCEFFALDQSI
+102 
-116 GLDQIKSF
+116 
-124 ISNNIANLLQV
+124 
-135 YSAHTFDCPILYYN
+135 
-149 KHSDLLAFIVLKEE
+149 
-163 INWAASNIN
+163 IN
-172 FSHNISGIE
+172 FSHNLTGIE
-181 KIIKIIR
+181 KIVKIIR
-188 DCEKANTKHI
+188 DCEKINSKPI

-212 KIFGNQVSLKKGDT
+212 KIFGNQVSLKRGDT
-226 FNFDLNKKIGSQT
+226 FNFDLNKKIGSQS

-263 KFVFKIAKLAKNSI
+263 KFVFKITKLSKNSI

-283 DCVIKNFKSIHI
+283 DCIIKNFKSIHI
-295 PGLEVDFDNLTA
+295 PGLEVDFDNLTT
-307 KDNRD
+307 KDKRD
-312 VQIAKKLN
+312 IQIAKKLN

-334 IKETRKLISKDI
+334 IRETRKLIPIDI

-363 IINASDA
+363 IINTSDA

-401 GKPIIIATQMLESMI
+401 GKPVIIATQMLESMI
-416 ENNKPTRA
+416 ESNKPTRA
-424 EINDVGTAVFQGAD
+424 EINDVGTAIFQGAD

-447 VGKYPLQTVQA
+447 VGKYPLQAVQA

-472 NIAAFKS
+472 NISLFKS
-479 NIKINNEPV
+479 NTKINNEPV

-554 DAKNWTQMM
+554 DAKNWRQMM
-563 EISKKIIKSRKLTKI
+563 KISKEIIKSRKLTKI

>member
-1 MTTTTKKVLTEDLGK
+1 MDKKAKILATLGP
-16 MLEMAICLNYDSPY
+16 AIFKKNIINNLIRSGV
-30 DGTYKYSLAEAQS
+30 DGF
-43 LKNRLSNLKKVF
+43 R
-55 NYNLRH
+55 
-61 CASRGSKYDFECV
+61 
-74 DDPSIHL
+74 
-81 SAKTSK
+81 
-87 NKTGKVCPQVLGQPS
+87 
-102 RKKFCEFFALDQSI
+102 
-116 GLDQIKSF
+116 
-124 ISNNIANLLQV
+124 
-135 YSAHTFDCPILYYN
+135 
-149 KHSDLLAFIVLKEE
+149 
-163 INWAASNIN
+163 IN
-172 FSHNISGIE
+172 FSHNLNGIN
-181 KIIKIIR
+181 KVVKIIR
-188 DCEKANTKHI
+188 DCEKLNAKPI

-212 KIFGNQVSLKKGDT
+212 KILENQVSLKRGDT
-226 FNFDLNKKIGSQT
+226 FNFDLNKKIGSQS

-263 KFVFKIAKLAKNSI
+263 KFVFKIKKLTKNSI

-283 DCVIKNFKSIHI
+283 DCIIKNFKSIHI
-295 PGLEVDFDNLTA
+295 PGLEVDFDDLTI
-307 KDNRD
+307 KDKRD
-312 VQIAKKLN
+312 ITIAKKLS

-334 IKETRKLISKDI
+334 IKQTRKLIPQDT
-346 GIIAKIENKS
+346 GIIAKVENKS

-363 IINASDA
+363 IINTSDA

-401 GKPIIIATQMLESMI
+401 GKPVIIATQMLESMI

-438 VVMLSAETA
+438 IVMLSAETA
-447 VGKYPLQTVQA
+447 VGKYPLQAVQA

-472 NIAAFKS
+472 NISLFKS
-479 NIKINNEPV
+479 NTKINNEPV

-554 DAKNWTQMM
+554 DAKNWRQMM
-563 EISKKIIKSRKLTKI
+563 KISKEIIKSRKLTKI

>member
-1 MTTTTKKVLTEDLGK
+1 MDKKAKILATLGP
-16 MLEMAICLNYDSPY
+16 AIFKKNIINSLIRSGV
-30 DGTYKYSLAEAQS
+30 DGF
-43 LKNRLSNLKKVF
+43 R
-55 NYNLRH
+55 
-61 CASRGSKYDFECV
+61 
-74 DDPSIHL
+74 
-81 SAKTSK
+81 
-87 NKTGKVCPQVLGQPS
+87 
-102 RKKFCEFFALDQSI
+102 
-116 GLDQIKSF
+116 
-124 ISNNIANLLQV
+124 
-135 YSAHTFDCPILYYN
+135 
-149 KHSDLLAFIVLKEE
+149 
-163 INWAASNIN
+163 IN

-198 AIVADLQGIKLRIG
+198 AIIADLQGIKLRIG

-307 KDNRD
+307 KDKRD

-401 GKPIIIATQMLESMI
+401 GKPVIIATQMLESMI

>member
-1 MTTTTKKVLTEDLGK
+1 MDKKAKILATLGP
-16 MLEMAICLNYDSPY
+16 AIFKKNIINNLIRSGV
-30 DGTYKYSLAEAQS
+30 DGF
-43 LKNRLSNLKKVF
+43 R
-55 NYNLRH
+55 
-61 CASRGSKYDFECV
+61 
-74 DDPSIHL
+74 
-81 SAKTSK
+81 
-87 NKTGKVCPQVLGQPS
+87 
-102 RKKFCEFFALDQSI
+102 
-116 GLDQIKSF
+116 
-124 ISNNIANLLQV
+124 
-135 YSAHTFDCPILYYN
+135 
-149 KHSDLLAFIVLKEE
+149 
-163 INWAASNIN
+163 IN
-172 FSHNISGIE
+172 FSHNLTGIE
-181 KIIKIIR
+181 KIVKIIR
-188 DCEKANTKHI
+188 DCEKLNAKPI

-212 KIFGNQVSLKKGDT
+212 KILENQVSLKRGDT
-226 FNFDLNKKIGSQT
+226 FNFDLNKKIGSQS

-263 KFVFKIAKLAKNSI
+263 KFVFKITKLAKNSI

-283 DCVIKNFKSIHI
+283 DCIIKNFKSIHI

-307 KDNRD
+307 KDKRD
-312 VQIAKKLN
+312 ITVAKKLG

-334 IKETRKLISKDI
+334 IKQTRKLIPQDT
-346 GIIAKIENKS
+346 GIIAKVENKS

-363 IINASDA
+363 IINTSDA

-401 GKPIIIATQMLESMI
+401 GKPVIIATQMLESMI

-424 EINDVGTAVFQGAD
+424 EINDIGTAVFQGAD

-447 VGKYPLQTVQA
+447 VGKYPIQAVQA

-472 NIAAFKS
+472 NISLFKS
-479 NIKINNEPV
+479 KTKINNEPV

-505 AIIGFSVTGNTAKLI
+505 AIIAFSVTGNTARLV

-534 HINISRQLS
+534 NINISRQLS

-554 DAKNWTQMM
+554 DAQNWTQMM
-563 EISKKIIKSRKLTKI
+563 KISKEIIKSKKLTKV

>member
-1 MTTTTKKVLTEDLGK
+1 MDKKAKILATLGP
-16 MLEMAICLNYDSPY
+16 AIFKKNIINNLIRSGV
-30 DGTYKYSLAEAQS
+30 DGF
-43 LKNRLSNLKKVF
+43 R
-55 NYNLRH
+55 
-61 CASRGSKYDFECV
+61 
-74 DDPSIHL
+74 
-81 SAKTSK
+81 
-87 NKTGKVCPQVLGQPS
+87 
-102 RKKFCEFFALDQSI
+102 
-116 GLDQIKSF
+116 
-124 ISNNIANLLQV
+124 
-135 YSAHTFDCPILYYN
+135 
-149 KHSDLLAFIVLKEE
+149 
-163 INWAASNIN
+163 IN
-172 FSHNISGIE
+172 FSHNLTGIE
-181 KIIKIIR
+181 KIVKIIR
-188 DCEKANTKHI
+188 DCEKINSKPI

-212 KIFGNQVSLKKGDT
+212 KIFGNQVSLKRGDA
-226 FNFDLNKKIGSQT
+226 FNFDLNKKIGSQS

-263 KFVFKIAKLAKNSI
+263 KFVFKITKLAKNSI

-283 DCVIKNFKSIHI
+283 DCIIKNFKSIHI
-295 PGLEVDFDNLTA
+295 PGLEVDFDDLTV
-307 KDNRD
+307 KDKRD
-312 VQIAKKLN
+312 ITVAKKLG

-334 IKETRKLISKDI
+334 IKQTRKLIPQDT

-363 IINASDA
+363 IINTSDA

-401 GKPIIIATQMLESMI
+401 GKPVIIATQMLESMI
-416 ENNKPTRA
+416 ESNKPTRA
-424 EINDVGTAVFQGAD
+424 EINDVGTAIFQGAD

-447 VGKYPLQTVQA
+447 VGKYPLQAVQA

-472 NIAAFKS
+472 NITLFKS
-479 NIKINNEPV
+479 NTKINNEPV

-554 DAKNWTQMM
+554 DAKNWRQMM
-563 EISKKIIKSRKLTKI
+563 KISKEIIKSRKLTKI

>member
-1 MTTTTKKVLTEDLGK
+1 MDKKAKILATLGP
-16 MLEMAICLNYDSPY
+16 AIFKKNIINNLIRSGV
-30 DGTYKYSLAEAQS
+30 DGF
-43 LKNRLSNLKKVF
+43 R
-55 NYNLRH
+55 
-61 CASRGSKYDFECV
+61 
-74 DDPSIHL
+74 
-81 SAKTSK
+81 
-87 NKTGKVCPQVLGQPS
+87 
-102 RKKFCEFFALDQSI
+102 
-116 GLDQIKSF
+116 
-124 ISNNIANLLQV
+124 
-135 YSAHTFDCPILYYN
+135 
-149 KHSDLLAFIVLKEE
+149 
-163 INWAASNIN
+163 IN
-172 FSHNISGIE
+172 FSHNLTGIE
-181 KIIKIIR
+181 KIVKIIR
-188 DCEKANTKHI
+188 DCEKINSKPI

-212 KIFGNQVSLKKGDT
+212 KIFGNQISLKRGDT
-226 FNFDLNKKIGSQT
+226 FNFDLNKKIGSQS

-263 KFVFKIAKLAKNSI
+263 KFVFKIIKLSKNSI

-283 DCVIKNFKSIHI
+283 DCIIKNFKSIHI

-307 KDNRD
+307 KDKRD
-312 VQIAKKLN
+312 ITVAKKLG

-334 IKETRKLISKDI
+334 IKQTRKLIPQDT

-363 IINASDA
+363 IINTSDA

-401 GKPIIIATQMLESMI
+401 GKPVIIATQMLESMI
-416 ENNKPTRA
+416 ESNKPTRA

-438 VVMLSAETA
+438 IVMLSAETA
-447 VGKYPLQTVQA
+447 VGKYPLQAVQA

-472 NIAAFKS
+472 NISLFKS
-479 NIKINNEPV
+479 NTKINNEPV

-554 DAKNWTQMM
+554 DAKNWRQMM
-563 EISKKIIKSRKLTKI
+563 KISKEIIKSKKLTKI

>member
-1 MTTTTKKVLTEDLGK
+1 MDKKAKILATLGP
-16 MLEMAICLNYDSPY
+16 AIFKKNIINSLIRSGV
-30 DGTYKYSLAEAQS
+30 DGF
-43 LKNRLSNLKKVF
+43 R
-55 NYNLRH
+55 
-61 CASRGSKYDFECV
+61 
-74 DDPSIHL
+74 
-81 SAKTSK
+81 
-87 NKTGKVCPQVLGQPS
+87 
-102 RKKFCEFFALDQSI
+102 
-116 GLDQIKSF
+116 
-124 ISNNIANLLQV
+124 
-135 YSAHTFDCPILYYN
+135 
-149 KHSDLLAFIVLKEE
+149 
-163 INWAASNIN
+163 IN

-188 DCEKANTKHI
+188 DCEKANTKPI

-212 KIFGNQVSLKKGDT
+212 KILGNQVSLKRGDT
-226 FNFDLNKKIGSQT
+226 FNFDLNKKIGNQS

-263 KFVFKIAKLAKNSI
+263 KFVFKITKLSKNSI
-277 QTVCQN
+277 QTTCQN
-283 DCVIKNFKSIHI
+283 DCIIKNFKSIHI
-295 PGLEVDFDNLTA
+295 PGLEVDFDDLTT
-307 KDNRD
+307 KDKRD
-312 VQIAKKLN
+312 ISVAKKLG

-334 IKETRKLISKDI
+334 IKETRKLIPKDI

-363 IINASDA
+363 IINTSDA

-401 GKPIIIATQMLESMI
+401 GKPVIIATQMLESMI

-447 VGKYPLQTVQA
+447 VGKYPLQAVQA

-505 AIIGFSVTGNTAKLI
+505 AIIGFSVSGNTAKLI